1 MFDNTIA
8 GKTKPRRPECH
19 SFLYHWRYQWPR
31 GEFPH
36 HKSDL
41 AFTGFRTIS
50 LITVYVS
57 SIVKVLE
64 AQEAVS
70 ESGRPD
76 INLVIGGTTL
86 LTPDDMFELLL
97 GQFSHF

>member
-1 MFDNTIA
+1 MLLQAKPSLADQSVILVFVIGGINGIEVSFFI
-8 GKTKPRRPECH
+8 TKVTSH
-19 SFLYHWRYQWPR
+19 SRCRAIF
-31 GEFPH
+31 F
-36 HKSDL
+36 
-41 AFTGFRTIS
+41 
-50 LITVYVS
+50 ITVYVS

>member
-1 MFDNTIA
+1 MLLQA
-8 GKTKPRRPECH
+8 KP
-19 SFLYHWRYQWPR
+19 S
-31 GEFPH
+31 
-36 HKSDL
+36 L
-41 AFTGFRTIS
+41 ADQSVILVFVIGGING
-50 LITVYVS
+50 IE
-57 SIVKVLE
+57 VLE